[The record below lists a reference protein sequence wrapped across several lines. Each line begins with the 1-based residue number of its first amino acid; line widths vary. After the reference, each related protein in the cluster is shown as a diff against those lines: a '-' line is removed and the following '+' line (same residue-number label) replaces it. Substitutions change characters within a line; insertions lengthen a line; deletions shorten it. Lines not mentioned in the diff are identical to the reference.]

1 MTTEDIVM
9 VIDKPHFVVKLH
21 TTLLQVNLKEGIRK
35 ELEDVIEAKPILRD
49 SLGLLFQTVI
59 PLDVHLKDI
68 QSVSIN
74 KKGQVKIAIPSRK
87 DLVIPL
93 DQNES
98 RTLIDKLNELIPIE
112 KERARMDQQE
122 SDKTER
128 EFEPQREMQGEQ
140 TRERYLE
147 R

>member
-1 MTTEDIVM
+1 MTTEDVVM

-35 ELEDVIEAKPILRD
+35 DLEDVIEAKPILRD

-74 KKGQVKIAIPSRK
+74 EKGHVKIAIPSRK

-93 DQNES
+93 NQNES
-98 RTLIDKLNELIPIE
+98 RTLIEKLNELIPIE

-128 EFEPQREMQGEQ
+128 AFGSQHELQGEQ
-140 TRERYLE
+140 TRERYWE